1 MKAPLVDL
9 SFVIS
14 MSDNDPN
21 YIYEVI
27 NLFLENVPDAV
38 TKLEQLVRKTNDFEA
53 IQKQAHM
60 LKSSA
65 NVIKVRGMYDDLVA
79 MEALAR
85 QASGKEKIVTLLENV
100 LINFNEAL
108 PVLLAEKEKNKP
120 GTKAKA
126 KK

>member
-1 MKAPLVDL
+1 MKTPLVDL

-14 MSDNDPN
+14 MSDNDTT

-38 TKLEQLVRKTNDFEA
+38 VKLDNLVHKTSDFEA
-53 IQKQAHM
+53 IQKQAHL

-79 MEALAR
+79 IEALAR
-85 QASGKEKIVTLLENV
+85 QATGKEKIVTLLENV
-100 LINFNEAL
+100 LANFNEAL
-108 PVLLAEKEKNKP
+108 PVLLTEKEKYRPGNKV
-120 GTKAKA
+120 KARK
-126 KK
+126 